1 MTDIDSTQNS
11 DNAGSTES
19 EPNFRRKYEKTIEA
33 ERARADA
40 AEAENK
46 ILMRDKTF
54 RSAGLDPDDARVKYF
69 VKGYEGDLD
78 VDAIRMEAEAA
89 GFLNAIEVKV
99 QPDTADWD
107 AGDIRYN
114 VLRWTSS
121 PNPPFGGYGPS
132 FVNPKTGEIIGAD
145 IMLEWVYITNR
156 IKYDFLY
163 DAQQS
168 VDYFNENYCSA
179 SHEFQKQNIFG
190 GNCIDLLNL
199 GEEMKKEM
207 G

>member
-89 GFLNAIEVKV
+89 GFLNVATQPSSQPNAIM
-99 QPDTADWD
+99 PD
-107 AGDIRYN
+107 
-114 VLRWTSS
+114 VLRTEERIQAAGEGGDPVVPPDFSQRLAATTSQEEVRQLMES
-121 PNPPFGGYGPS
+121 QGVMWN
-132 FVNPKTGEIIGAD
+132 A
-145 IMLEWVYITNR
+145 
-156 IKYDFLY
+156 
-163 DAQQS
+163 S
-168 VDYFNENYCSA
+168 V
-179 SHEFQKQNIFG
+179 
-190 GNCIDLLNL
+190 
-199 GEEMKKEM
+199 
-207 G
+207 